1 MLIQQ
6 VRGITA
12 SQNLR
17 MSAKSGAGV
26 DELLDAV
33 VERIPAPTGDDK
45 EPLQALIFDS
55 YYDAYRGVVSSV
67 RVMNGVLSTGTM
79 LRFMQAAATHEA
91 AEVGVRRPDHTP
103 VKALGPGETGYLIS
117 GIKDV
122 REARSGETVTEASR
136 QADAP
141 LEGYR
146 DPKPMVFCGLYPI
159 DGDQFSDLRDAL
171 EKPGLNDAS
180 YTQIGRAH

>member
-1 MLIQQ
+1 
-6 VRGITA
+6 
-12 SQNLR
+12 
-17 MSAKSGAGV
+17 
-26 DELLDAV
+26 
-33 VERIPAPTGDDK
+33 
-45 EPLQALIFDS
+45 
-55 YYDAYRGVVSSV
+55 
-67 RVMNGVLSTGTM
+67 MNGVLSTGAK

-146 DPKPMVFCGLYPI
+146 DPKPMVFYGLYPI
-159 DGDQFSDLRDAL
+159 DGHQFSDLRQAL
-171 EKPGLNDAS
+171 DKPGLTALSDTHQAE
-180 YTQIGRAH
+180 TP